1 MIDRATETY
10 NTLSI
15 LDGNNNKIME
25 IYTYNFS
32 AELMGRESIVIE
44 LSLPI
49 QYEDGVEKPY
59 PFSTSW
65 HINYNNDIYFLNSE
79 NPTGVKDN
87 QSRYIKY
94 TLVFE
99 SFRNSLNDT
108 FIKPYGRVY
117 RDENND
123 GYADPEEVISDIIL
137 GQDIGFYGNIYD
149 FVLWLRKSFEN
160 SYGYIQDQNGNDIEI
175 NGHYSLKYTV
185 ILNKVEYN
193 TDDYSNQDVLY
204 QQEYA
209 DKSSNNPHYNVS
221 DVESID
227 ATNTTFFTVL
237 QKMNEVFTYTET
249 INGKEKK
256 IGYTFSFQHKTING
270 YSYYVIVID
279 PNSAVVKNAADEDVV
294 FEYGGLKK
302 GGGLQSI
309 TRTTQDNRLPTR
321 IYGNGSG
328 ENLPVNY
335 FYIKEDRSNEIWN
348 IDERKIQSINDLST
362 YFINHPDEIDYTKQ
376 YLVPDEDYPFVYDKY
391 IYAGGRIPLA
401 TSNFVYSTTFNVVST
416 TVIKTD
422 GIDVANNQYFVNG
435 VAYPMQFGYIYLVE
449 NNNIWNA
456 FYFNASGNND
466 IPAETVIYLGVWSDN
481 DLGANFDNNT
491 GLPIITNTFLT
502 NETKKDL
509 DNSEILVLVNK
520 SDNLPEILDENKI
533 YYVIMPNADN
543 TGSYLG
549 TFFVKS
555 SGMWYNTELQTYER
569 VNPFTKYISNLQ
581 VLFPDFLR
589 SYIAGW
595 RYGYMY
601 VKANATENNGVIMC
615 LRNISTDYQ
624 INKDYD
630 SLDNITSFNRIT
642 LYIINDIYPM
652 AYMRYKDSWELVG
665 ILETDTDNEYYNK
678 NIFDKGLQDFC
689 KGIRPLQQALYDYT
703 ECGKVYRPITYYEDK
718 ELKEKYGII
727 EVRKDFDIKPSIVKL
742 YLAGQGRLDELVDVY
757 IPCLDDESAE
767 EDRNNPDKWGK
778 YWEDTAFIV
787 TDDNGNKYNRK
798 VPDLIFPQKSEEY
811 IIIKTKNITSSP
823 YIALAEDSIT
833 EVNIHNYNAEAVFNN
848 PSIRNSLY
856 IKENGIQFANIEWTW
871 NSITQGDTAPCF
883 PFEYEVFYPIYW
895 KMVNSVDGAEI
906 QSQTR
911 LSIKKFKIKN
921 TVTLYR
927 DSGIDI
933 PEDYFNQLFKA
944 YITDM
949 KYSSLSGNNIITEI
963 IFFAQNANIISQ
975 SDIPKN
981 ENIDNYISTTFN
993 TYNRSGWRLYRYNR
1007 TIDNGNKILTEIG
1020 SGYTTIYSYS
1030 VQDLEPNKIID
1041 MEYMFNTYIEDVK
1054 VQITPNFTA
1063 YSLFQ
1068 YYIRYNNNSSIPA
1081 SFSSHKR
1088 AWAYAKSNR
1097 ITMRPPKI
1105 LAFNI
1110 KCSLNV
1116 IFDETREFFI
1126 YTKDIRFNPA
1136 LPSFQGEQVPDVV
1149 FSSGDLQG
1157 IDNKFAFS
1165 QIPSHKTEYFTR
1177 LQTGINIPRSTNVDE
1192 YGNLIEEIPV
1202 INTQES
1208 ENETT
1213 TIEVPAT
1220 YRATLGFILPDTADN
1235 QSVFRYLPQRNIK
1248 PKAKDLFILENVLYP
1263 HNPYVYEAERK
1274 LSKSLREELDLDA
1287 RYTYTIIFDDIR
1299 REVLGID
1306 WHQLRVGNKIYI
1318 KNNSLITTN
1327 NEDYAIFIIEKV
1339 SIEKREDSLYDR
1351 YTLVLKNYTKQGHT
1365 NVINP
1370 LDNGGGYRRFSDTV
1384 ITTDTFNDTVV
1395 DLRNNFSG
1403 LIKPLKKL
1411 AQKNETNNTDNT
1423 LKINGLEYKTNII
1436 KENKLSYKEADV
1448 LPREMEEKTLYF
1460 IPDEKGGLYAYL
1472 YSNGEIKKIN

>member
-1 MIDRATETY
+1 MIDRMTETY

-15 LDGNNNKIME
+15 LDRENNEVME
-25 IYTYNFS
+25 VYTYNFS
-32 AELMGRESIVIE
+32 SELMGRESIVIE

-49 QYEDGVEKPY
+49 QYEDVVEKPY

-99 SFRNSLNDT
+99 SLRNSLNDT

-123 GYADPEEVISDIIL
+123 GYADPEEVISDILL
-137 GQDIGFYGNIYD
+137 GKDIGFYGNIYD

-160 SYGYIQDQNGNDIEI
+160 SYGYIQDQDGNDIEI
-175 NGHYSLKYTV
+175 NGHYALKYTV

-193 TDDYSNQDVLY
+193 TDDYSDQDVLY

-209 DKSSNNPHYNVS
+209 DMLSNSPHYNVS
-221 DVESID
+221 DVENID

-237 QKMNEVFTYTET
+237 QKMNEVFTYNET

-256 IGYTFSFQHKTING
+256 IGYTFSFRQKSING
-270 YSYYVIVID
+270 YSYYVIIID
-279 PNSAVVKNAADEDVV
+279 PDSDVVKNAADEDVV

-362 YFINHPDEIDYTKQ
+362 YFTNHPDEIDYTKQ

-401 TSNFVYSTTFNVVST
+401 TSNFTYSTTFNVVST

-435 VAYPMQFGYIYLVE
+435 VAFPMKFGYIYLVE

-466 IPAETVIYLGVWSDN
+466 IPAETVIDLGVWSDN
-481 DLGANFDNNT
+481 DLGEGFDNNT

-502 NETKKDL
+502 NGTKQNL
-509 DNSEILVLVNK
+509 ENSKILVLVNK
-520 SDNLPEILDENKI
+520 SNNLEILEENKI

-569 VNPFTKYISNLQ
+569 VNPYTKYISNLQ

-630 SLDNITSFNRIT
+630 SLDNITINLIT
-642 LYIINDIYPM
+642 LYIIKDIYPM
-652 AYMRYKDSWELVG
+652 AYMRYKDSWEFVG

-678 NIFDKGLQDFC
+678 DIFDKGLQDFC
-689 KGIRPLQQALYDYT
+689 KGIRQVQQPFYDYTVYDYT

-742 YLAGQGRLDELVDVY
+742 YLKGQGRLDELVDVY

-767 EDRNNPDKWGK
+767 EDRNNPEKWGK

-823 YIALAEDSIT
+823 YLALADDSVT

-856 IKENGIQFANIEWTW
+856 IKEDSREFASSMQWTW
-871 NSITQGDTAPCF
+871 NNNTQEDATPCV
-883 PFEYEVFYPIYW
+883 PFEYDVYYPIYW
-895 KMVNSVDGAEI
+895 KMINSVDNTEI

-911 LSIKKFKIKN
+911 IAIKKFKVRNI
-921 TVTLYR
+921 VALYGGNLGR
-927 DSGIDI
+927 VDI
-933 PEDYFNQLFKA
+933 PDTYFNQNFGA

-949 KYSSLSGNNIITEI
+949 AFGNVSGNNIITRIE
-963 IFFAQNANIISQ
+963 FFAQSASLKNQ
-975 SDIPKN
+975 YDIPKN
-981 ENIDNYISTTFN
+981 ENINNYIRTTFN
-993 TYNRSGWRLYRYNR
+993 TYNRSGWKLYSYTRK
-1007 TIDNGNKILTEIG
+1007 IDGGKSLKEVD
-1020 SGYTTIYSYS
+1020 SGYTTLYHCE
-1030 VQDLEPNKIID
+1030 VKDLETTNIID

-1054 VQITPNFTA
+1054 VQIIPNFTQ
-1063 YSLFQ
+1063 YGVFQ
-1068 YYIRYNNNSSIPA
+1068 YNIKYNSSLPA
-1081 SFSSHKR
+1081 TFSTHKK
-1088 AWAYAKSNR
+1088 AWAIAKNKH
-1097 ITMRPPKI
+1097 ITIRPPKI

-1110 KCSLNV
+1110 RCSLNV

-1136 LPSFQGEQVPDVV
+1136 LPAFQGEQVPDVV

-1177 LQTGINIPRSTNVDE
+1177 LQTGKNIPLSAED
-1192 YGNLIEEIPV
+1192 GNLIEEIPV
-1202 INTQES
+1202 ITTQES
-1208 ENETT
+1208 ENDTT

-1423 LKINGLEYKTNII
+1423 LKINGLEHKTNII
-1436 KENKLSYKEADV
+1436 QKDKLSYKETDV
-1448 LPREMEEKTLYF
+1448 LPKEMEEDTLYF
-1460 IPDEKGGLYAYL
+1460 IPNGKGGLDAYL
-1472 YSNGEIKKIN
+1472 YSEGEAKKIN

>member
-1 MIDRATETY
+1 MIDRMTETY

-15 LDGNNNKIME
+15 LDRENNEVME
-25 IYTYNFS
+25 VYTYNFS

-44 LSLPI
+44 LSLPV
-49 QYEDGVEKPY
+49 QYEDGIEKPY

-123 GYADPEEVISDIIL
+123 GYADPEEVISDILL
-137 GQDIGFYGNIYD
+137 GKDIGFYGNIYD

-160 SYGYIQDQNGNDIEI
+160 SYGYIQDQDGNDIEI
-175 NGHYSLKYTV
+175 NGHYALKYTV

-193 TDDYSNQDVLY
+193 TDDYSDQDVLY

-209 DKSSNNPHYNVS
+209 DMSSNSPHYNVS
-221 DVESID
+221 DVENID
-227 ATNTTFFTVL
+227 ATNTTFFSVL

-348 IDERKIQSINDLST
+348 INERKIQSINDLST

-376 YLVPDEDYPFVYDKY
+376 YLVPDEDYPFIYDKY
-391 IYAGGRIPLA
+391 IYADGRIPLA
-401 TSNFVYSTTFNVVST
+401 TSNFVYSTSFNVVST
-416 TVIKTD
+416 TVIKAD
-422 GIDVANNQYFVNG
+422 SIDAANNQYFVNG

-466 IPAETVIYLGVWSDN
+466 IPAETVIDLGVWSDN

-502 NETKKDL
+502 NGTKQNL
-509 DNSEILVLVNK
+509 ENSEILVLVNK
-520 SDNLPEILDENKI
+520 SNNLPEILEENKI

-549 TFFVKS
+549 TFVKS

-569 VNPFTKYISNLQ
+569 VNPYTKYISNLQ

-630 SLDNITSFNRIT
+630 SLDNITSSNLIT
-642 LYIINDIYPM
+642 LYIIKDIYPM

-678 NIFDKGLQDFC
+678 DIFDKGLQDFC
-689 KGIRPLQQALYDYT
+689 KGIRQVQQPFYDYT

-757 IPCLDDESAE
+757 IPCLDEESTE
-767 EDRNNPDKWGK
+767 EDKNNPEKWGK
-778 YWEDTAFIV
+778 YWEDTTFIE
-787 TDDNGNKYNRK
+787 TDADGNKYNRK

-823 YIALAEDSIT
+823 YLALAEDSIT

-883 PFEYEVFYPIYW
+883 PFEYDVFYPIYW

-921 TVTLYR
+921 TVTLL
-927 DSGIDI
+927 GNIEEIVI
-933 PEDYFNQLFKA
+933 PEEYYNQNFKA
-944 YITDM
+944 YITKM
-949 KYSSLSGNNIITEI
+949 KFGANIITEI
-963 IFFAQNANIISQ
+963 TFFAQNASINHPY
-975 SDIPKN
+975 DIPKDG
-981 ENIDNYISTTFN
+981 NINDYISTTFN
-993 TYNRSGWRLYRYNR
+993 TYNHSDWKLYRYTR
-1007 TIDNGNKILTEIG
+1007 LVNGNKQLTVVG
-1020 SGYTTIYSYS
+1020 SGYTTIYRYS
-1030 VQDLEPNKIID
+1030 VQDLEPNNIIN

-1054 VQITPNFTA
+1054 VQIIPKFKE
-1063 YSLFQ
+1063 YGGFL
-1068 YYIRYNNNSSIPA
+1068 YYIRYNTESSIPA

-1136 LPSFQGEQVPDVV
+1136 LPAFQGEQVPDVV

-1177 LQTGINIPRSTNVDE
+1177 LQTGKNIPLSADVDE

-1202 INTQES
+1202 ITTQES

-1248 PKAKDLFILENVLYP
+1248 PKSKDLFILENVLYP
-1263 HNPYVYEAERK
+1263 HNPYVYAAERK
-1274 LSKSLREELDLDA
+1274 LSKSLREELDVDA

-1423 LKINGLEYKTNII
+1423 LKINGLEHKTNII
-1436 KENKLSYKEADV
+1436 QKDKLSYKETDV
-1448 LPREMEEKTLYF
+1448 LPREMEEDTLYF
-1460 IPDEKGGLYAYL
+1460 IPNGKGGLDAYL
-1472 YSNGEIKKIN
+1472 YSEGEAKKIN